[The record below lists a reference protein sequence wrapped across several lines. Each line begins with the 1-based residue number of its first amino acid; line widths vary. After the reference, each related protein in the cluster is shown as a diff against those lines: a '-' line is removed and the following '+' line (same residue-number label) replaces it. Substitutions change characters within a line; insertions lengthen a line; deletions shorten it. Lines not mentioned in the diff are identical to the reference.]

1 MLAFIMDNFVLIAFL
16 TLVVFLVGV
25 LLLAYGIKYYLNKP
39 STISQRMQSFVENP
53 EKPSPPSLGMRIFPR
68 ELSGSFFTR
77 TIKPIGQR
85 IVNYFGRFTPS
96 STVQSLTHNLNLA
109 GNPYNM
115 KPQDYYGLRV
125 ISLFFGIGLAIVI
138 NYSSKFSDLSLM
150 ALGFVVILF
159 FLLLPG
165 LWLKSKIT
173 SRKDELRR
181 NLPDALDMLSVCV
194 SAGLGFDQ
202 AVKKITEY
210 WPTELSAEFKRMLQE
225 MDMGVSRSV
234 ALRNL
239 SNRVEVEEVT
249 SFIAIIIQAE
259 SIGMSFSDVLHS
271 QAKQMRVLRQYR
283 AKEVANKMPA
293 KMIIP
298 LVLFIFP
305 ALIAVLVGPIVPTI
319 LNLFG

>member
-1 MLAFIMDNFVLIAFL
+1 MLTFIMDNLVLVAFL
-16 TLVVFLVGV
+16 TLIVLMIGVLFLVYGV
-25 LLLAYGIKYYLNKP
+25 KYYLNKP

-53 EKPSPPSLGMRIFPR
+53 EKPSPPTIAMRIFPR

-77 TIKPIGQR
+77 TLKPVGQK
-85 IVNYFGRFTPS
+85 IVNYFGKFTPAS
-96 STVQSLTHNLNLA
+96 SVAQMTHKLNLA

-115 KPQDYYGLRV
+115 KAQDYYGLRV
-125 ISLFFGIGLAIVI
+125 ISLLIGIGFAFVI
-138 NYSSKFSDLSLM
+138 NYGSNFSDLSLM
-150 ALGFVVILF
+150 ALGFLLIVF
-159 FLLLPG
+159 FLFIPG
-165 LWLKSKIT
+165 LWLKSMIQ

-202 AVKKITEY
+202 ALKKIIEY
-210 WPTELSAEFKRMLQE
+210 WPTELSSEFRRMLQE
-225 MDMGVSRSV
+225 MDMGVSRSA

-305 ALIAVLVGPIVPTI
+305 ALIAVLIGPIVPTI
-319 LNLFG
+319 LNIFG